1 MTKPDSDSQK
11 SKSFGRL
18 NKNRPRELTSKRPV
32 SSLRSIVPV
41 KKQEF
46 IDPRFSSAFG
56 EYKPDLFR
64 KSYGFI
70 NDIRMNETDV
80 NYLMRTCR

>member
-1 MTKPDSDSQK
+1 MIKPEGDISQK
-11 SKSFGRL
+11 AKSFGRL
-18 NKNRPRELTSKRPV
+18 NKNRPREITSKRPI
-32 SSLRSIVPV
+32 SSFRSIMPV

-56 EYKPDLFR
+56 EYQPERFR

-80 NYLMRTCR
+80 NSLINF